1 MNAVTTAA
9 AQTGEQ
15 RMNAITAAAAQELRE
30 LRPQLLASP
39 SGSYVASP
47 GTWGCGE
54 GYRIQTVWAARS
66 ARPGRVIADV
76 WTAEQAQL
84 LLDALDAKDAIEG
97 VRDELAQ
104 KTADYQLLAEI
115 IDRPSL
121 VQRVI
126 NRLRRR

>member
-1 MNAVTTAA
+1 MNAV
-9 AQTGEQ
+9 
-15 RMNAITAAAAQELRE
+15 TAAAAQELRE
-30 LRPQLLASP
+30 LRPQLLTSP

-66 ARPGRVIADV
+66 ARPGSVIADV
-76 WTAEQAQL
+76 WSAEQAQTIL
-84 LLDALDAKDAIEG
+84 NALDALNEIDA
-97 VRDELAQ
+97 VRHELAQ
-104 KTADYQLLAEI
+104 KTADYEILAEI